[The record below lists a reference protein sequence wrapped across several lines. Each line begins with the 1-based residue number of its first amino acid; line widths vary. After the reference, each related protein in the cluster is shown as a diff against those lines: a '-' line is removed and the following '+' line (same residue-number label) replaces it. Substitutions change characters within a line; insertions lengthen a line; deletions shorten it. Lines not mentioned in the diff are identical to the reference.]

1 MRSSGSPEY
10 LSLERDLPTTAD
22 DVAALARFRA
32 IAPEAFSVYL
42 RFLAGFPS
50 PPLAVLRARRGPC
63 GAPFELEG
71 ARREGSGDGRLANA
85 DWRRSEP

>member
-32 IAPEAFSVYL
+32 TAPEAFSSYL

-50 PPLAVLRARRGPC
+50 PPLAVLARKARPLRGAVRAGGGGGRGGRR
-63 GAPFELEG
+63 
-71 ARREGSGDGRLANA
+71 
-85 DWRRSEP
+85 